1 MKRYF
6 YYTIIAL
13 AVFAALTGNAF
24 ATNDKNP
31 CGNSGNNCNQGTPN
45 AGSASTSA
53 AQAGA
58 VGVGVGVSNS
68 RSSAVSRNR
77 NTNVNANRAEGGR
90 ASSRA
95 QGGSATSTGG
105 ESTAYGFG
113 GTGNGGEGGAGGT
126 AFGYNQS
133 NQANQQSLGLSN
145 STTLNQTTVN
155 PDEIKV
161 RNTGD
166 AVGYAAPPSA
176 VCALTGGAGVAVP
189 GFGGSVSGSSIDKG
203 CEAREFA
210 RVLVNLGQPEAGI
223 RVLCEANESVAR
235 NVAACADIAKAN
247 KERAASNKASD
258 TRPTTDSMN

>member
-1 MKRYF
+1 MKR
-6 YYTIIAL
+6 TIIAL

-24 ATNDKNP
+24 ATNKPEPRDDKP
-31 CGNSGNNCNQGTPN
+31 
-45 AGSASTSA
+45 TSSS

-58 VGVGVGVSNS
+58 VGVGVGVSDS
-68 RSSAVSRNR
+68 RSSAVSR

-95 QGGSATSTGG
+95 QGGDASQSQGQFSTQNNTQGQANTQALGVTSTT
-105 ESTAYGFG
+105 SV
-113 GTGNGGEGGAGGT
+113 
-126 AFGYNQS
+126 
-133 NQANQQSLGLSN
+133 
-145 STTLNQTTVN
+145 VN
-155 PDEIKV
+155 ATINPSDITV

-166 AVGYAAPPSA
+166 AMGFAAPPSA

-189 GFGGSVSGSSIDKG
+189 GFGGSVSGSSIDTG

-235 NVAACADIAKAN
+235 NVKACADIDKAN